1 MGALTASVGRYP
13 VAGICITLIA
23 IMTFWS
29 GNQLRLGFESVWPTM
44 VGAIVIA
51 AIVTAFFRAICGDWA
66 RAGMACGITAVYFFY
81 VPRLLALLPLPFPMA
96 AALHLAAIAA
106 LVALYRTF
114 PSDGTRLRD
123 VAGRLNLLAAL
134 LVVVNAVPLAVQ
146 QFRLESARAPAQ
158 RSLSELDGKAMP
170 DGPDVWH
177 ILFDRYAANATFKAH
192 YGFDN
197 QPFIDA
203 LRQRGFVVPD
213 RAYANYQRT
222 SHSIA
227 STMNGTLLDPMA
239 RKMSGGDQGDW
250 VPIYRAARN
259 GSAIRQF
266 NAFGYKTIFA
276 GSWWEPTR
284 FSSAAQES
292 VTIRAVPQLARLAI
306 DQSAVG
312 FWLGD
317 LGLPYFDG
325 RGDQCYRANEKFRR
339 LGEIARDGS
348 PKHVFAHFLVPHPPF
363 VLNADGSCRDLE
375 TARRRTRSE
384 NYVDQVRFTN
394 REVLKLVD
402 RILAGSRPAV
412 IVIHSDEGPWPTP
425 YVGNEHGLG
434 TDPVPVP
441 WTKLSGSQLSEKM
454 GILLAVRDP
463 SGKAPATMPE
473 SPVQIYPA
481 VLRDHFGS
489 SRPLPASR
497 YYMFKG
503 DRALYEF
510 EEVGDRLLAR

>member
-1 MGALTASVGRYP
+1 MAALTASAGRYP

-23 IMTFWS
+23 IMAFWN

-44 VGAIVIA
+44 ASAMAIA
-51 AIVTAFFRAICGDWA
+51 AVVTLLFRAICGDWA
-66 RAGMACGITAVYFFY
+66 RAGLAAGMTAFYFFY
-81 VPRLLALLPLPFPMA
+81 ASRLLALLPLSFPIA
-96 AALHLAAIAA
+96 AALHLATIAA
-106 LVALYRTF
+106 LVALYRML
-114 PSDGTRLRD
+114 PSDSGRFRD

-134 LVVVNAVPLAVQ
+134 LVAINAVPLAVQ
-146 QFRLESARAPAQ
+146 QFRLESTRVPAQ
-158 RSLSELDGKAMP
+158 ESFGGLGGKAAP

-177 ILFDRYAANATFKAH
+177 ILFDRYAANATLKAH

-222 SHSIA
+222 SHSVA
-227 STMNGTLLDPMA
+227 STMNATLLDPLA
-239 RKMSGGDQGDW
+239 RKMADDQGDW

-284 FSSAAQES
+284 VSAVARES

-306 DQSAVG
+306 DQSAAG

-339 LGEIARDGS
+339 LGEIARDES
-348 PKHVFAHFLVPHPPF
+348 PKHVFAHFLIPHPPF

-375 TARRRTRSE
+375 TARKRSRSE

-394 REVLKLVD
+394 REVLKLID
-402 RILAGSRPAV
+402 RILAGPRPAV
-412 IVIHSDEGPWPTP
+412 IVIHSDEGPWPVP

-441 WTKLSGSQLSEKM
+441 WTKLSDDQLQEKM

-463 SGKAPATMPE
+463 SGKPPATMPE

-481 VLRDHFGS
+481 ILRDHFGS
-489 SRPLPASR
+489 THPVPASR
-497 YYMFKG
+497 YFMFKG
-503 DRALYEF
+503 DRALYDF
-510 EEVGDRLLAR
+510 EDVGDRLPAR